1 LKTNVRKKHVTDKKR
16 TQSKM
21 ISRNQKNDTYTQPC
35 LLDSGLKEEREEG
48 GVKPDKEKNT
58 A

>member
-1 LKTNVRKKHVTDKKR
+1 
-16 TQSKM
+16 M